1 MVVNQVRVDLLQK
14 LDAKLPSVHG
24 LFMQGNVGLMALLF
38 ASGSVEKFATTLYQ
52 WGGNNDW
59 DRNASLEVIDFVHRM
74 CAIPDGESIVEWL
87 ADVDHE
93 GARRVLADINEFLD
107 HVFEE
112 DFR

>member
-1 MVVNQVRVDLLQK
+1 MVVNSIRVELLQK
-14 LDAKLPSVHG
+14 LDAKLPSVHA
-24 LFMQGNVGLMALLF
+24 LYMQGNVGLMALLF

-52 WGGNNDW
+52 WGWNNDR
-59 DRNASLEVIDFVHRM
+59 DRNAAIEVIDYVHRA
-74 CAIPDGESIVEWL
+74 CGIPQGESIADWL
-87 ADVDHE
+87 SDVDHE